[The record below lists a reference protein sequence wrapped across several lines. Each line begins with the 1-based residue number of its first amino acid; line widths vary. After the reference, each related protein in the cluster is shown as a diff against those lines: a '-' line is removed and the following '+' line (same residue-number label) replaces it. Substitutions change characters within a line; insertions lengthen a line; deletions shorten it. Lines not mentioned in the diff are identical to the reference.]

1 MLKFAIFVTDYSV
14 ISDALMHGIE
24 KMRPGFVRFL
34 AALLLVAW
42 SCFAPGPVVRAQTVP
57 QKTAVRGRI
66 ADEAGNPLAGVTVVE
81 RGTPNGVATH
91 SDGLFLISVR
101 PGAVLDVSCLGYLPR
116 SVEPGSRTELE
127 IVLQEDVKSI
137 EDVIVTALGL
147 ERNYVDLT
155 YAAENAVKA
164 VVNIEAIQQVEMP
177 QRRGYDPFLEFFG
190 IPQDY
195 GRGDGRPQYRE
206 QRAGGSGV
214 IISEDGYI
222 VTNNHV
228 VDGASKLKVK
238 LNDGR
243 SFDAKLIGKD
253 SATDLA
259 LLKVEG
265 KELPT
270 LAFGSSDAL
279 RLGEWVLAIG
289 SPFDLQSTITAGIVS
304 AKARQL
310 GAIPNDFRIES
321 FIQTDAAVNPGNS
334 GGALVNTHGE
344 LVGIN
349 TLIKSQTG
357 SYVGYSFAIPES
369 IVRKVVVDL
378 KEFGVV
384 QRALLGVQFRVVDQD
399 FLDTEGKE
407 LGIKDLGG
415 AYVAAVV
422 EGGAAS
428 EAGIRKGD
436 VILDIDGVK
445 IVEPSTLQEQI
456 AKRRPND
463 TVKLSVKRDGKVK
476 RFDVTLRNKAGKT
489 ELVTKEDVDV
499 VDALGGKFADAGA
512 KLCRELDIKGG
523 VQVVGIKADGILA
536 RARVKQGFV
545 ITHINDRPVYSLS
558 DMQRMTEKVRSIDG
572 VYPNGRSAS
581 YTLVE

>member
-1 MLKFAIFVTDYSV
+1 MKKAFFV
-14 ISDALMHGIE
+14 LGIVAVSAVA
-24 KMRPGFVRFL
+24 GGL
-34 AALLLVAW
+34 TAW
-42 SCFAPGPVVRAQTVP
+42 SMG
-57 QKTAVRGRI
+57 
-66 ADEAGNPLAGVTVVE
+66 AGKGTPEVQYIEREVE
-81 RGTPNGVATH
+81 RNPSLGTH
-91 SDGLFLISVR
+91 F
-101 PGAVLDVSCLGYLPR
+101 
-116 SVEPGSRTELE
+116 
-127 IVLQEDVKSI
+127 
-137 EDVIVTALGL
+137 TAY
-147 ERNYVDLT
+147 EADKYPDLT

-164 VVNIEAIQQVEMP
+164 VVNIEAIQQIEVP
-177 QRRGYDPFLEFFG
+177 QRRSYDPFLEFFG
-190 IPQDY
+190 IPQEY
-195 GRGDGRPQYRE
+195 GNDGSRPQYRE
-206 QRAGGSGV
+206 ARAGGSGV
-214 IISEDGYI
+214 IISKDGYV

-228 VDGASKLKVK
+228 VDGATKLRVK

-243 SFDAKLIGKD
+243 TFDAKLIGKD
-253 SATDLA
+253 SATDVA
-259 LLKVEG
+259 LLKIDG
-265 KELPT
+265 DDDLPT
-270 LAFGSSDAL
+270 LPFGSSDAL

-304 AKARQL
+304 AKARNL

-334 GGALVNTHGE
+334 GGALVNTRGE

-357 SYVGYSFAIPES
+357 SYIGYSFAIPEA

-476 RFDVTLRNKAGKT
+476 QFDVTLRNKAGKT

-545 ITHINDRPVYSLS
+545 ITHINDRPVYSLG

>member
-1 MLKFAIFVTDYSV
+1 MKKFSKY
-14 ISDALMHGIE
+14 LMS
-24 KMRPGFVRFL
+24 
-34 AALLLVAW
+34 AA
-42 SCFAPGPVVRAQTVP
+42 T
-57 QKTAVRGRI
+57 
-66 ADEAGNPLAGVTVVE
+66 
-81 RGTPNGVATH
+81 
-91 SDGLFLISVR
+91 
-101 PGAVLDVSCLGYLPR
+101 
-116 SVEPGSRTELE
+116 
-127 IVLQEDVKSI
+127 
-137 EDVIVTALGL
+137 VTALALSTGAFL
-147 ERNYVDLT
+147 KVYAAEAPASVVAGQPVDLT
-155 YAAENAVKA
+155 YAAEKA
-164 VVNIEAIQQVEMP
+164 LPSVVHIKYVQNSKTKTVEVQDDP
-177 QRRGYDPFLEFFG
+177 WGGFFDPFGFFG
-190 IPQDY
+190 NPGGGSRQQ
-195 GRGDGRPQYRE
+195 RVQTPKRE
-206 QRAGGSGV
+206 ATGSGV
-214 IISEDGYI
+214 IISQDGYI

-259 LLKVEG
+259 LLKVEAKG
-265 KELPT
+265 LPT

-476 RFDVTLRNKAGKT
+476 QFDVTLRNKAGKT

-545 ITHINDRPVYSLS
+545 ITHINDRPVYSLG

>member
-1 MLKFAIFVTDYSV
+1 MKKAFLILGVVAVSAAAGGFTAWKVAAPREGSV
-14 ISDALMHGIE
+14 QYIE
-24 KMRPGFVRFL
+24 R
-34 AALLLVAW
+34 
-42 SCFAPGPVVRAQTVP
+42 
-57 QKTAVRGRI
+57 
-66 ADEAGNPLAGVTVVE
+66 EVE
-81 RGTPNGVATH
+81 RTP
-91 SDGLFLISVR
+91 
-101 PGAVLDVSCLGYLPR
+101 
-116 SVEPGSRTELE
+116 
-127 IVLQEDVKSI
+127 
-137 EDVIVTALGL
+137 ALGTQFTSYQA
-147 ERNYVDLT
+147 EQYPDLT

-195 GRGDGRPQYRE
+195 GRGDGGPQYRE

-259 LLKVEG
+259 LLKVEAKG
-265 KELPT
+265 LPT

-304 AKARQL
+304 AKARNL
-310 GAIPNDFRIES
+310 GVIPNDFSIEA

-378 KEFGVV
+378 KEYGIV
-384 QRALLGVQFRVVDQD
+384 QRALLGIRYGIVDQD
-399 FLDTEGKE
+399 FIDNMGEET
-407 LGIKDLGG
+407 GIKELGG
-415 AYVAAVV
+415 AYVSSVV
-422 EGGAAS
+422 EGGSAS

-445 IVEPSTLQEQI
+445 INDNATLSEQI
-456 AKRRPND
+456 GRRRPND
-463 TVKLSVKRDGKVK
+463 KVKLSVKRDGKVK
-476 RFDVTLRNKAGKT
+476 QIDVTLRNKAGKT
-489 ELVTKEDVDV
+489 ELITKEDVDMV
-499 VDALGGKFADAGA
+499 EVLGGKFADAGA

-558 DMQRMTEKVRSIDG
+558 DMERMTDKVRSIDG
-572 VYPNGRSAS
+572 IYPNGRAAS
-581 YTLVE
+581 YVLVE

>member
-1 MLKFAIFVTDYSV
+1 MKKA
-14 ISDALMHGIE
+14 
-24 KMRPGFVRFL
+24 FL
-34 AALLLVAW
+34 ILGLVAVSAAAGGLTAW
-42 SCFAPGPVVRAQTVP
+42 TVS
-57 QKTAVRGRI
+57 ADRGGSVAYIER
-66 ADEAGNPLAGVTVVE
+66 EVE
-81 RGTPNGVATH
+81 RTP
-91 SDGLFLISVR
+91 
-101 PGAVLDVSCLGYLPR
+101 
-116 SVEPGSRTELE
+116 
-127 IVLQEDVKSI
+127 
-137 EDVIVTALGL
+137 ALGTQFTSYQA
-147 ERNYVDLT
+147 EQYPDLT

-259 LLKVEG
+259 LLKVEAKG
-265 KELPT
+265 LPT

-476 RFDVTLRNKAGKT
+476 QFDVTLRNKAGKT

-545 ITHINDRPVYSLS
+545 ITHINDRPVYSLN

>member
-1 MLKFAIFVTDYSV
+1 MKKAFLFLGFA
-14 ISDALMHGIE
+14 A
-24 KMRPGFVRFL
+24 L
-34 AALLLVAW
+34 AAVTGGLTAW
-42 SCFAPGPVVRAQTVP
+42 
-57 QKTAVRGRI
+57 
-66 ADEAGNPLAGVTVVE
+66 TVVGN
-81 RGTPNGVATH
+81 RGTEVA
-91 SDGLFLISVR
+91 
-101 PGAVLDVSCLGYLPR
+101 Y
-116 SVEPGSRTELE
+116 VEREVERTP
-127 IVLQEDVKSI
+127 
-137 EDVIVTALGL
+137 ALGNHFTSYQN
-147 ERNYVDLT
+147 EQYPDLT

-177 QRRGYDPFLEFFG
+177 RRGYDPFLEFFG

-195 GRGDGRPQYRE
+195 GYGDGRPQYRE

-243 SFDAKLIGKD
+243 TFDAKLIGTD

-259 LLKVEG
+259 LLKVEA
-265 KELPT
+265 KDLPT
-270 LAFGSSDAL
+270 LPFGSSDAL

-357 SYVGYSFAIPES
+357 SYVGYSFAIPET

-384 QRALLGVQFRVVDQD
+384 QRALLGIQFRVVDQD
-399 FLDTEGKE
+399 FLDAEGEE

-415 AYVAAVV
+415 AYVASVV

-436 VILDIDGVK
+436 VILAIDGVK
-445 IVEPSTLQEQI
+445 ITEPSTLQEQI
-456 AKRRPND
+456 ARHRPND
-463 TVKLSVKRDGKVK
+463 TVKLSVKRDGDVK
-476 RFDVTLRNKAGKT
+476 QIEVTLRNKAGKT
-489 ELVTKEDVDV
+489 ELMTKEDVDV
-499 VDALGGKFADAGA
+499 VEALGGKFADAGT

-545 ITHINDRPVYSLS
+545 ITHINDRPVYSLNE
-558 DMQRMTEKVRSIDG
+558 MQRMTEKVRSIDG

-581 YTLVE
+581 YMLVE

>member
-1 MLKFAIFVTDYSV
+1 MKKAFLILGVVAVSAAAGGFTAWKVAAPREGSV
-14 ISDALMHGIE
+14 QYIE
-24 KMRPGFVRFL
+24 R
-34 AALLLVAW
+34 
-42 SCFAPGPVVRAQTVP
+42 
-57 QKTAVRGRI
+57 
-66 ADEAGNPLAGVTVVE
+66 EVE
-81 RGTPNGVATH
+81 RTP
-91 SDGLFLISVR
+91 
-101 PGAVLDVSCLGYLPR
+101 
-116 SVEPGSRTELE
+116 
-127 IVLQEDVKSI
+127 
-137 EDVIVTALGL
+137 ALGTQFTSYQA
-147 ERNYVDLT
+147 EQYPDLT

-195 GRGDGRPQYRE
+195 GRGDGGPQYRE

-243 SFDAKLIGKD
+243 TFEAKLIGKD

-259 LLKVEG
+259 LLKIEAAD
-265 KELPT
+265 LPT
-270 LAFGSSDAL
+270 VPFGSSDAL

-304 AKARQL
+304 AKARNL
-310 GAIPNDFRIES
+310 GVIPNDFSIEA

-378 KEFGVV
+378 KEYGIV
-384 QRALLGVQFRVVDQD
+384 QRALLGIRYGIVDQD
-399 FLDTEGKE
+399 FIDNMGEET
-407 LGIKDLGG
+407 GIKELGG
-415 AYVAAVV
+415 AYVSSVV
-422 EGGAAS
+422 EGGSAS

-445 IVEPSTLQEQI
+445 INDNATLSEQI
-456 AKRRPND
+456 GRRRPND
-463 TVKLSVKRDGKVK
+463 KVKLSVKRDGKVK
-476 RFDVTLRNKAGKT
+476 QIDVTLRNKAGKT

-558 DMQRMTEKVRSIDG
+558 DMERMTDKVRSIDG
-572 VYPNGRSAS
+572 IYPNGRAAS
-581 YTLVE
+581 YVLVE